1 MKILILGAGGVGGY
15 VGALRGARGGAAV
28 SLVARGAHLE
38 AIREKGLTIVEDEGS
53 WNFRPDAAV
62 ADPSGLGIFDLIL
75 VTVKHTSLEESLGLI
90 AENVGPGSVILPLMN
105 GVEHRREIL
114 ARYPDAD
121 VLEGCI
127 YILSHI
133 ERPGVVRKK
142 GEIFRLCWGREGFDP
157 AEYASIRE
165 LFDRAL
171 PRHKP
176 TARIAE
182 EQWKKYLFIASMAA
196 LTSYYGVS
204 MDRIAQEHGDEL
216 EALMRE
222 IAALA
227 RAKGVRLEEETLQK
241 SLEQAR
247 RVLPGAKTSM
257 QRDLEQNK
265 PAEIEALLGTVV
277 REGHRLQVPTPV
289 MERLYRELQNRSLP
303 QTPMQT

>member
-15 VGALRGARGGAAV
+15 VGALLGARGGAAV

-38 AIREKGLTIVEDEGS
+38 AIRKTGLTVVEDEES

-75 VTVKHTSLEESLGLI
+75 VTVKHTSLEESLGLVTG
-90 AENVGPGSVILPLMN
+90 NVGPKTVILSLLN

-114 ARYPDAD
+114 TRYPDAD

-142 GEIFRLCWGREGFDP
+142 GGIFRLCWGREGFDP

-171 PRHKP
+171 PRHTP

-196 LTSYYGVS
+196 LTSYHRTT
-204 MDRIAQEHGDEL
+204 MDRIVAERREEL
-216 EALMRE
+216 ENLLEE
-222 IAALA
+222 IASVA
-227 RAKGVRLEEETLQK
+227 RAKKIPMDEEIVRATLRK
-241 SLEQAR
+241 MEK
-247 RVLPGAKTSM
+247 VLPGAKTSM
-257 QRDLEQNK
+257 QRDLEQGK
-265 PAEIEALLGTVV
+265 PAEIEALPGYVVHEGARLGI
-277 REGHRLQVPTPV
+277 PTPL
-289 MERLYRELQNRSLP
+289 MERIYRTLK
-303 QTPMQT
+303 TG